1 MPVMRLASGLLA
13 AGSSP
18 QEGEDGQQACNAGGS
33 QCPQGVPAGRIG
45 PCPGLPEAVFLALH
59 PVVMVQQAR
68 LVGAGPAVARV
79 ELAWLVVVLDQHGH
93 SSSMYLAGTLRAR
106 L

>member
-1 MPVMRLASGLLA
+1 
-13 AGSSP
+13 
-18 QEGEDGQQACNAGGS
+18 
-33 QCPQGVPAGRIG
+33 
-45 PCPGLPEAVFLALH
+45 VFLALH

-106 L
+106 LDGGITQRWEPGVGNSPVTLRPETADGAVGGVQHLYNEAAVRE